1 MKDSFSD
8 FHPLVSFAYFAAV
21 LLFSMFLMNP
31 VFIVIS
37 LVCAVAYSVYQSGR
51 KFVRFSLLILMPMLL
66 LIMAVNSAF
75 NHKGGTILCYLPG
88 GNPLTF
94 ESVAYGAAAAGL
106 TAAVIMWF
114 SCFNR
119 VVTSDKFIYLFGR
132 IIPSLSLTLSMTVR
146 FVPRFKAE
154 FNRVRAAR
162 RSIGKDVTDGSLI
175 SRLKNLTAIF
185 SVMLTWSLENSIETA
200 DSMKSRGY
208 GLKGR
213 TSYSLFRFERRDA
226 VILAVIGLL
235 SAYTL
240 LGIISG
246 DAQFRFYPL
255 IYFSPLKFF
264 SVSVYCS
271 YFLLSAVPMI
281 INITEDLKWK
291 YSRSDI

>member
-66 LIMAVNSAF
+66 LIIALNSAF

-88 GNPLTF
+88 GNPLTL

-162 RSIGKDVTDGSLI
+162 RSIGKDVTYGSLI

-235 SAYTL
+235 SVYTL